1 MLQVLILLSL
11 LGFSSCNESN
21 AEINETTFSGG
32 IENNNKTIV
41 VDEFLN
47 FTWSSNILSKS

>member
-1 MLQVLILLSL
+1 MLKVLILLSL
-11 LGFSSCNESN
+11 LGFSSCNTEGEADKTTVSN
-21 AEINETTFSGG
+21 G
-32 IENNNKTIV
+32 IENNNKTIE